1 MVLLLI
7 YIVSKTLA
15 GSSHS
20 QNFKIS
26 PKPCTVSGYEGTC
39 MFVWECIK
47 SEGVHL
53 GMCMDGFMF
62 GSCCGHNLT
71 DNFVMPPS
79 TPFRPPS
86 KPTTS
91 TKYRPTNK
99 PNRPNR

>member
-1 MVLLLI
+1 MVLLII
-7 YIVSKTLA
+7 YFVSKTLA
-15 GSSHS
+15 ASHNKS
-20 QNFKIS
+20 FKIS
-26 PKPCTVSGYEGTC
+26 PKPCIVGGYEGTC

-79 TPFRPPS
+79 TPFRPPP
-86 KPTTS
+86 KTTSS
-91 TKYRPTNK
+91 TKYKPTKTKK
-99 PNRPNR
+99 PSK